1 MYSLHCARFCA
12 ISGFKFNSFMSFLTH
27 SSHVFLGL
35 PLQPFPSTL
44 TFRQALT
51 LPYAPRVQTNAIYL
65 SSPPPPHTQYPNA
78 SASTHSSSSQTTS
91 PHTSFLPSTSHCA
104 LVSYHPLL
112 SRAKFHF
119 HIPKHSVHRPCKFF
133 FVISEKYPFLL
144 ELA

>member
-12 ISGFKFNSFMSFLTH
+12 ISGFKFNSFMSSLTH
-27 SSHVFLGL
+27 SSHAFLGL

-51 LPYAPRVQTNAIYL
+51 HSLLPYAPRVQTNAIYL

-78 SASTHSSSSQTTS
+78 SACTHSFSYRTTS

-104 LVSYHPLL
+104 LVS
-112 SRAKFHF
+112 
-119 HIPKHSVHRPCKFF
+119 
-133 FVISEKYPFLL
+133 
-144 ELA
+144 